1 MKKPPRVEQGQT
13 EPYRPVVGSG
23 GPHSEISRK
32 QKEGYSWHADII
44 CCLHITPLAHILM
57 IRGHATAKGTGQFAE
72 SSPADISNYKEFAGL
87 RLSNVGMGTYLG
99 EPDDITDQAVIQAVY
114 ESALAGIN
122 VFDTAINYRSQ
133 KAERA
138 LGAAL
143 SGIIKDGIIS
153 REGIF
158 LSTKNGY
165 VTSDADIQQDF
176 WEYINQQYVGAGTIE
191 AGDISSGY
199 HCMSIPFLEDQLN
212 RSMKNL
218 DVDCIDLMYLHNAVE
233 GQYQDMPK
241 DVLLEKIAK
250 AIRWFESQ
258 RRSGRIQ
265 YYGLA
270 TWECFRVS
278 PDNPQYLSLE
288 WALDTAREAGGE
300 SHGLR
305 FVQLPY
311 NMYLDQALREPTQCM
326 GNKMIP
332 FLEAA
337 RMMNIGV
344 FTSVPFMQ
352 GRLLAP
358 NILPQFATGP
368 PSVRSLQFV
377 RSTPG
382 VLAPLVGH
390 KSPSHVSENL
400 AVMKIP
406 PMDTDTFSDTL
417 RRLLNQA

>member
-1 MKKPPRVEQGQT
+1 
-13 EPYRPVVGSG
+13 
-23 GPHSEISRK
+23 
-32 QKEGYSWHADII
+32 
-44 CCLHITPLAHILM
+44 M
-57 IRGHATAKGTGQFAE
+57 IRGHATTKGTKQFAE
-72 SSPADISNYKEFAGL
+72 SSPADTSNYKEFAGL
-87 RLSNVGMGTYLG
+87 TLSNVGMGTYLG
-99 EPDDITDQAVIQAVY
+99 EPDSATDRAVRQAVY
-114 ESALAGIN
+114 ESVRAGIN

-143 SGIIKDGIIS
+143 AKMIQDKAIS

-165 VTSDADIQQDF
+165 VTSDADTHQEF
-176 WEYINQQYVGAGTIE
+176 WEYVNEQYVKGGAIQQ
-191 AGDISSGY
+191 GDISSGY

-218 DVDCIDLMYLHNAVE
+218 DVECIDLMYLHNAVE
-233 GQYQDMPK
+233 GQYQDLPQEA
-241 DVLLEKIAK
+241 LLEKIAK
-250 AIRWFESQ
+250 VIRWFESQ
-258 RRSGRIQ
+258 RKARRIR

-270 TWECFRVS
+270 TWECFRVP

-288 WALDTAREAGGE
+288 WALEMATEAAGD

-311 NMYLDQALREPTQCM
+311 NMYLDQALREPTQNV
-326 GNKMIP
+326 GDQKMP
-332 FLEAA
+332 FLQAA
-337 RMMNIGV
+337 QRLNVGV
-344 FTSVPFMQ
+344 FTSVPLMQ
-352 GRLLAP
+352 GRLLGP
-358 NILPQFATGP
+358 GIVPKFAAGP
-368 PSVRSLQFV
+368 PSVRSLQFI

-390 KSPSHVSENL
+390 KSQSHVSENL

-406 PMDTDTFSDTL
+406 SMSPDAFSDTL
-417 RRLLNQA
+417 HKLLNE